1 MLQFHFDFEREWK
14 KRQNVSINLFV
25 YHIRLLL
32 HFVHPF
38 RTYDH
43 FKWKYFNFSFDTA
56 NFIQR
61 KWYNFPALWPP
72 FLDDKSRW
80 TMINHADR
88 FIATSLY
95 KTREEKEAT
104 GWKYKRTFDRDE
116 IFVVRWKVSSG
127 DWNCHVVLIW
137 KRNYCIAGVAGNR
150 LFLALSF
157 HTFAAICQIVEI
169 LALRKS
175 LGKSLNLR
183 AIALSL
189 P

>member
-1 MLQFHFDFEREWK
+1 MKETSERFYKFICLSHSLAFAFRAFISNLRPLQVEIFQFF
-14 KRQNVSINLFV
+14 
-25 YHIRLLL
+25 
-32 HFVHPF
+32 F
-38 RTYDH
+38 RHCQLYPT
-43 FKWKYFNFSFDTA
+43 
-56 NFIQR
+56 QVVQ
-61 KWYNFPALWPP
+61 FPALWPP
-72 FLDDKSRW
+72 FLDDKSRR

-95 KTREEKEAT
+95 KTRKEKEAT

-137 KRNYCIAGVAGNR
+137 KQNYCIAGVAGNR

>member
-1 MLQFHFDFEREWK
+1 MFITFACFCISCIHFELTTTSSG
-14 KRQNVSINLFV
+14 NISIFLSTLPTLSNASGTIFPLFD
-25 YHIRLLL
+25 LL
-32 HFVHPF
+32 
-38 RTYDH
+38 
-43 FKWKYFNFSFDTA
+43 
-56 NFIQR
+56 
-61 KWYNFPALWPP
+61 
-72 FLDDKSRW
+72 FLDDKSRR

-137 KRNYCIAGVAGNR
+137 KQNYCIAGVAGNR

-169 LALRKS
+169 LVLRKS